1 MPFDAFI
8 AHAFQDQ
15 KIARQLAL
23 ALRARDWSV
32 WFDEDELQVGDDLV
46 VAIIRG
52 LEESYLQIFI
62 LSPAFLENS
71 WPRSELKLALGREF
85 REGRKLMV
93 PVWHEVDSADIAR
106 YFPELAGRLAVSTS
120 EGLPAVVDALIRAR
134 EYSLDLLEPGQIATA
149 ASMDGRAVGPDDP
162 ARRAF
167 DISVIEIGDELIA
180 QLLDQPA
187 LVYQL
192 TPRRFEEL
200 VAELYSKAGFEVELT
215 PASGDGGVDLYAM
228 RHDELGSGLIVVQA
242 KRYKPELK
250 VGVGAVRELFGTVNL
265 TRASAGVLVTTS
277 TFQSGA
283 HALADEYRWRLSL
296 KDYARLQQLLK
307 TAVHR

>member
-15 KIARQLAL
+15 KIARQLAH

-32 WFDEDELQVGDDLV
+32 WFDEDELKVGDDLV
-46 VAIIRG
+46 AAINRGVA
-52 LEESYLQIFI
+52 ESYLQIFI
-62 LSPAFLENS
+62 LSPAFFENS
-71 WPRSELKLALGREF
+71 WPRRELKLALGREF

-106 YFPELAGRLAVSTS
+106 YSPELAGRLAISTS

-134 EYSLDLLEPGQIATA
+134 EHSLDLLEPGQIATA
-149 ASMDGRAVGPDDP
+149 ASMDGRAVGPDDL

-167 DISVIEIGDELIA
+167 DISVVEIGDELIA
-180 QLLDQPA
+180 QLLEQPA